1 MQAIREKINN
11 KLSDVTEIAAGVYR
25 GVRKKDGREFAAY
38 VFDLNSKL
46 PRTVGHLSAY
56 LDDMLG
62 ETYFS
67 ETAEADLRW
76 NNYLYFVINNEEARV
91 PGFDATKKILEADR
105 SYARKYV
112 VREEEVA
119 QVLDEL
125 DAIALVKDSVATTDV
140 LQTWSE
146 KLSPRGMDDVLDE
159 SRSVADIVREISTG
173 ASKNTIRPRK
183 VSGIEESKQLISS
196 PLSSLSL
203 GKFRP
208 YPKRSD
214 IAKLGKANLI
224 FGANGAGKTSFMEAL
239 EFLFCGA
246 NRRSS
251 AAPLASVSGHLRSG
265 IVVTTA
271 KEQPISDFKTRQ
283 RIWYGS
289 DDNSRNNNLP
299 NQFAR
304 FNFLNTDAAAELS
317 LMKDVAKPGQKNN
330 SETLADLLSGHEAT
344 EVWRRIQA
352 LQKAIAVD
360 IRETS
365 SSREKAQIQK
375 VADTEKLK
383 TLEET
388 PSEATASFSILVK
401 NLERMSWKALP
412 SDAQSVAAGLDDTL
426 AELASQL
433 AVVRQLSW
441 AGSDINDTQ
450 IQEKI
455 AVFTDAMPKL
465 RKEISGIHTSEG
477 VAQAL
482 EDKRRLAIA
491 RRDALSAIPSDAVT
505 NVVQLSNGLMEAKA
519 EVSLNAKT
527 FSTVDVHTP
536 PEGWQHS
543 YGQKS
548 VDEAF
553 KQCVANESKIKERLA
568 SQQKRLDDLT
578 LTQTQLQN
586 AITQVH
592 DWARK
597 VIGHRHSDASC
608 PVCNSEFQ
616 PGELLLRMSEQAS
629 APTELIAV
637 DLKQDIERLKR
648 EILDAIGVRQWLTA
662 LFKFA
667 DTLPEGTSQK
677 VIDTELR
684 AREVHG
690 RFFDLLAITTE
701 NQRRLDEYART
712 GLTLEKIEELCAPLE
727 DEEVSNTDVFDIEI
741 AKMRVAMYL
750 QELENKKSQIEN
762 DIALQNAEVERLLAP
777 LFPKIHES
785 LSNVEQVAEIR
796 LEQLRRAAEACNLL
810 RAHLEFDS
818 ATSLSSLRGT
828 IETAVLSAKNLIS
841 LLEKEATADT
851 QKNALS
857 KKLGDLNTRIE
868 EYDASIDRL
877 EQAADVLADII
888 DNHSLDAAT
897 AAVVGATHT
906 VADSIFSRIHTP
918 AEYRVNATPDSPLTR
933 RDTDAVVLLNE
944 VSTGQRAA
952 YALSMFLAMN
962 AQVKNGPKV
971 MLLDDPISHIDDLNA
986 LSFLDYLRNV
996 VLKSDRQLFF
1006 ATADEKVAGLFAHK
1020 FGFLGDD
1027 FQIIELSRS

>member
-11 KLSDVTEIAAGVYR
+11 KLSDVSEIAAGVYR
-25 GVRKKDGREFAAY
+25 GVRKKDGRDFAAY

-46 PRTVGHLSAY
+46 PRTVGHLCAY
-56 LDDMLG
+56 LDDVLG
-62 ETYFS
+62 ELYFS

-76 NNYLYFVINNEEARV
+76 NNYLYFVINDEEARA
-91 PGFDATKKILEADR
+91 PGFDATKKTLEADK

-112 VREEEVA
+112 VHEEDIV

-125 DAIALVKDSVATTDV
+125 DAIALVKDSVATTDA

-146 KLSPRGMDDVLDE
+146 ILSPSGLDDVLDE
-159 SRSVADIVREISTG
+159 SRAVADIVREISTG
-173 ASKNTIRPRK
+173 TSKNTIRTRK
-183 VSGIEESKQLISS
+183 VSGIEDSKKLISS
-196 PLSSLSL
+196 PLTSVNL

-214 IAKLGKANLI
+214 FVKLGRANLI

-251 AAPLASVSGHLRSG
+251 AAPLASVSGHLQSG
-265 IVVTTA
+265 IAVTTTQA
-271 KEQPISDFKTRQ
+271 QPMSDFKTRQ

-299 NQFAR
+299 NQFSR

-344 EVWRRIQA
+344 EVWKRIQN

-360 IRETS
+360 IRETR

-383 TLEET
+383 ALDET
-388 PSEATASFSILVK
+388 PGEATASFSILVK
-401 NLERMSWKALP
+401 NLEGMSWKVVP
-412 SDAQSVAAGLDDTL
+412 SDAHSVAAGLDDTL
-426 AELASQL
+426 AELGSRL
-433 AVVRQLSW
+433 VVIHQLSW
-441 AGSDINDTQ
+441 AGSDINDTL

-455 AVFTDAMPKL
+455 ATYTEAMPKV
-465 RKEISGIHTSEG
+465 RKEISGIHMSEG
-477 VAQAL
+477 VAHAL
-482 EDKRRLAIA
+482 EEKRRMAIA
-491 RRDALSAIPSDAVT
+491 RRDALSAIPSDAVKDI
-505 NVVQLSNGLMEAKA
+505 VQLANSLEEAKT
-519 EVSLNAKT
+519 ELSLNAKT
-527 FSTVDVHTP
+527 FSTVYVYTP

-543 YGQKS
+543 YGQQS
-548 VDEAF
+548 VNEAF
-553 KQCVANESKIKERLA
+553 KQCVAYENKIKETLANQMKRLA
-568 SQQKRLDDLT
+568 DLT

-597 VIGHRHSDASC
+597 VIEHRHSDASC

-616 PGELLLRMSEQAS
+616 PGELLRRMSERAS
-629 APTELIAV
+629 APMELIAV
-637 DLKQDIERLKR
+637 DLKQDIERLNR
-648 EILDAIGVRQWLTA
+648 EILDAIDVSKWLSA

-677 VIDTELR
+677 VIDAELQ
-684 AREVHG
+684 AKKVHS
-690 RFFDLLAITTE
+690 RFFDLFALTKR
-701 NQRRLDEYART
+701 NQNRLDEYGQT
-712 GLTLEKIEELCAPLE
+712 GLTLQKIGELCVPL
-727 DEEVSNTDVFDIEI
+727 DGTEVSNANVFDIET
-741 AKMRVAMYL
+741 AKMRVAAHL
-750 QELENKKSQIEN
+750 QELENEKSQIEKE
-762 DIALQNAEVERLLAP
+762 IARQNVEVKRLLAP
-777 LFPKIHES
+777 LLLEMHP
-785 LSNVEQVAEIR
+785 LSTVEEIAETR
-796 LEQLRRAAEACNLL
+796 LDQLRRAAEARNLL
-810 RAHLEFDS
+810 SLHIRFDS
-818 ATSLSSLRGT
+818 ATSFSSLRGM
-828 IETAVLSAKNLIS
+828 IETSILSAKNLIS
-841 LLEKEATADT
+841 LMEKEATANS

-857 KKLGDLNTRIE
+857 KKMEDLNTQIAD
-868 EYDASIDRL
+868 YDKSIDRL
-877 EQAADVLADII
+877 EKAATVVGDII

-906 VADSIFSRIHTP
+906 VADSIFGRIHTP
-918 AEYRVNATPDSPLTR
+918 AEYRVSATPESPLTR
-933 RDTDAVVLLNE
+933 RDTEAAVLLNE

-1006 ATADEKVAGLFAHK
+1006 ATADEKIAGLFAHK

-1027 FQIIELSRS
+1027 FQVIELNRG